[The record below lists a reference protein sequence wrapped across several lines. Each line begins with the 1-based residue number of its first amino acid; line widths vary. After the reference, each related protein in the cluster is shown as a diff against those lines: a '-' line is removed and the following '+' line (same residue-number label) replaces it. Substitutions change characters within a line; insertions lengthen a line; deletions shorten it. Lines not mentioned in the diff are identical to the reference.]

1 MEMVITAWLFF
12 AVAVQQ
18 NTHNFGQIR
27 RKTRNDLGIDAPK
40 RYRRSHDWP
49 TSTDRTNQP
58 NGYSQINEEKIGGTA
73 TKIHGNGMI
82 WADQMREHGHRDD
95 NGRTAKTTAGMVSAE
110 QQRRNRPRGKISD
123 EQQRRHRPEGM
134 ITAVQQR
141 EQPTAWKISAEQQN
155 GNTGTR
161 QQKQE
166 TARKV
171 TRLVMTMKWRQARWE
186 GFPGRCTI
194 KCWIENSNTS
204 FAGQL
209 CSNRCTE
216 LYSQQKYN

>member
-1 MEMVITAWLFF
+1 MTT
-12 AVAVQQ
+12 AVQQ
-18 NTHNFGQIR
+18 
-27 RKTRNDLGIDAPK
+27 
-40 RYRRSHDWP
+40 
-49 TSTDRTNQP
+49 
-58 NGYSQINEEKIGGTA
+58 
-73 TKIHGNGMI
+73 
-82 WADQMREHGHRDD
+82 
-95 NGRTAKTTAGMVSAE
+95 KTTAGMVSAE

-123 EQQRRHRPEGM
+123 EKQRRNRPEGM
-134 ITAVQQR
+134 ITAEQQR

-171 TRLVMTMKWRQARWE
+171 TRLVMTMKRRQARWE

-216 LYSQQKYN
+216 LYSQQNTINHEQYKSMASDERSRKTHNEILHEAARTKLK